1 METATLKKK
10 LKSDF
15 EKILNDEKNLET
27 LNKVFT
33 KIITEE
39 QSSTKNDPQKHAK
52 EENANQSNKS
62 SSDANLEVRSWED
75 FKKKMKAKYGF

>member
-15 EKILNDEKNLET
+15 EKILNEEKNLET

-39 QSSTKNDPQKHAK
+39 EALTNNVQNDSKNQ
-52 EENANQSNKS
+52 NKTA
-62 SSDANLEVRSWED
+62 SSDANLEVKSWED